1 MKIWSRTKLD
11 KNLNEFLIKKAELL
25 DVLKFPDERLKHISK
40 PIDVCNDELKT
51 LIYSM
56 LNTMYS
62 ANGIGLAAPQIG
74 KLLNL
79 VVIDTSK
86 NKNNP
91 MVIINPEI
99 IWYSKEQEFKS
110 EGCLS
115 VKVSDD
121 LIKELDEIA
130 ANKAGGVMRS
140 LEVKLKYQDF
150 NMEQKEIHADK
161 LLAHCIQHE
170 LDHLFGRLY
179 IELINPNSLKEKFI
193 NCANN

>member
-11 KNLNEFLIKKAELL
+11 KNLNEFLIKKAKLL
-25 DVLKFPDERLKHISK
+25 EVLKFPDERLRYVSQ
-40 PIDVCNDELKT
+40 PIGDCDDYMKT
-51 LIYSM
+51 LIYDM
-56 LNTMYS
+56 LNTMYLT
-62 ANGIGLAAPQIG
+62 NGIGLAAPQIG

-79 VVIDTSK
+79 VVMDTSK
-86 NKNNP
+86 DKNNP
-91 MVIINPEI
+91 MVFINPEI

-121 LIKELDEIA
+121 LIKELDELA
-130 ANKAGGVMRS
+130 ANKIGGVMRS

-170 LDHLFGRLY
+170 LDHLFGKLY
-179 IELINPNSLKEKFI
+179 IDLINPSSLKEKFI